1 MSYTVFTDA
10 ASNLP
15 GRYLQGM
22 DIRTLPCS
30 YTMDG
35 EEGVYLGDIDAFDTK
50 AYYDKLRVGSRM
62 KTSLLNSHLF
72 EEHFRPELEKGL
84 DVIYVGMSSG
94 ISGTFQAARM
104 AAQELRHEFPERT
117 VYTVDSLGAGFGP
130 GLLAIR
136 AAQLRS
142 EGKSAA
148 QAGAL
153 LDQEVMHTLN
163 FFTVDDLNFLKATGR
178 VSGATA
184 AIGTVL
190 GIKPILWGDL
200 TGHITAR
207 SKVRGRK
214 KSLDALAELYRQHLP
229 EDRQVD
235 MLFISHGD
243 CIEDAQALA
252 DKLKAIHEPKELIIC
267 PHEPFTGSHVGPGM
281 LAVFFFGEGR

>member
-1 MSYTVFTDA
+1 
-10 ASNLP
+10 
-15 GRYLQGM
+15 
-22 DIRTLPCS
+22 
-30 YTMDG
+30 
-35 EEGVYLGDIDAFDTK
+35 
-50 AYYDKLRVGSRM
+50 
-62 KTSLLNSHLF
+62 
-72 EEHFRPELEKGL
+72 
-84 DVIYVGMSSG
+84 
-94 ISGTFQAARM
+94 
-104 AAQELRHEFPERT
+104 
-117 VYTVDSLGAGFGP
+117 
-130 GLLAIR
+130 
-136 AAQLRS
+136 
-142 EGKSAA
+142 
-148 QAGAL
+148 
-153 LDQEVMHTLN
+153 MHTLN

-281 LAVFFFGEGR
+281 LAFFFQGKHR

>member
-50 AYYDKLRVGSRM
+50 AYYDKLRAGSRM

-148 QAGAL
+148 EAGAL
-153 LDQEVMHTLN
+153 LDEEVMHTLN

-281 LAVFFFGEGR
+281 LAFFFQGKHR